1 MSKRLNDFLA
11 REAGDYLERVSRLL
25 TSSAAPEVD
34 ELLRLARGVRGSAR
48 MAGAGEIAGIAE
60 RLEREA
66 RELAGGASAWSEEA
80 RERCLRLA
88 AEMESLLH
96 AQDDD
101 VIPISDLFY
110 DDDLPQLGSKR
121 EPAGADAAG
130 AAEAGAAIVPIDEL
144 LYSGESALAAAGAIR
159 PALAE
164 ALAAGDRDRARVLLD
179 ELFDLIH
186 LARPAPG

>member
-25 TSSAAPEVD
+25 TSSATPAVD
-34 ELLRLARGVRGSAR
+34 ELLRLARGVRGSAQ

-96 AQDDD
+96 AQDD

-110 DDDLPQLGSKR
+110 DDDLPQLGSTD
-121 EPAGADAAG
+121 EPAGVDVAG
-130 AAEAGAAIVPIDEL
+130 AAEGGAAIVPIEEL
-144 LYSGESALAAAGAIR
+144 LYSGESALGAAGAIR
-159 PALAE
+159 PVLAE

-179 ELFDLIH
+179 ELFDLID
-186 LARPAPG
+186 LARPPSG

>member
-25 TSSAAPEVD
+25 TSSATPDVD
-34 ELLRLARGVRGSAR
+34 ELVRLARGVRGSAQ
-48 MAGAGEIAGIAE
+48 MAGAGEISGIAE

-96 AQDDD
+96 AQDD
-101 VIPISDLFY
+101 VIPISDLVY
-110 DDDLPQLGSKR
+110 DDDLPPLGGTGQ
-121 EPAGADAAG
+121 PAGADAAG
-130 AAEAGAAIVPIDEL
+130 TAESGAGIVPIDEL
-144 LYSGESALAAAGAIR
+144 LYVGDSALGAAGAIR
-159 PALAE
+159 PVLAE

-179 ELFDLIH
+179 ELFDLID
-186 LARPAPG
+186 LARPASG